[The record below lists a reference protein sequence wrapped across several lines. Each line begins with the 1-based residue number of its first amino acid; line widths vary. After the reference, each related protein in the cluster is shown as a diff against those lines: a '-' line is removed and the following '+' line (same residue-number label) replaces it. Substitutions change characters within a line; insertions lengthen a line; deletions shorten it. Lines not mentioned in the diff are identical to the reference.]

1 MAGNGRAA
9 GVCAANKW
17 SLGVARAGAAAICD
31 CGRTIAGRLSISNCA
46 DEVPALTAMK
56 RSQTLPA
63 EEWIAD
69 TLDAFPMR
77 EAPITSQVAQE
88 TARAQLPH
96 RDPADRFLVATA
108 RGFDLTLVTAD
119 EQWLKAR

>member
-1 MAGNGRAA
+1 
-9 GVCAANKW
+9 
-17 SLGVARAGAAAICD
+17 
-31 CGRTIAGRLSISNCA
+31 
-46 DEVPALTAMK
+46 LTTMK
-56 RSQTLPA
+56 RSQTPTLPA